1 SKSLPSHRKQLPALQ
16 NKHDLT
22 QWQPTKTQTAT
33 QKSAMFNGLLD
44 VTSWPQTS
52 TSGEVQLNLDSV
64 DGTVHF

>member
-33 QKSAMFNGLLD
+33 QKSAMFNGLLAGRLSI
-44 VTSWPQTS
+44 VAPAISMP
-52 TSGEVQLNLDSV
+52 GANR
-64 DGTVHF
+64 HA